1 MKETT
6 LQRIKRLNSESK
18 YGKIEAS
25 DEWWQKACMAVMF
38 SCDEILFCSPS
49 ELSDFQL
56 GSAIGAY
63 AIKWSLENK
72 KEEQN
77 DK

>member
-1 MKETT
+1 MIESTFE
-6 LQRIKRLNSESK
+6 RIKRLNSESK

-25 DEWWQKACMAVMF
+25 DEWWQEACMAVMF
-38 SCDEILFCSPS
+38 SCHGILFCSPS

-72 KEEQN
+72 KEKQN
-77 DK
+77 D